1 MGANIV
7 LPKPHSGQAEV
18 YRSTAQYRVLSCGRR
33 WGKTNL
39 MQTEA
44 VRRAI
49 KRAQPVGWFAPNY
62 KYLGEPYRELCLK
75 LTPIIVAKNHER
87 FITLANGV
95 RIDFWTLE
103 DENSGRGFKYG
114 LAIVDE
120 AGMVKN
126 LGERFDN
133 AIQPTLTDL
142 DGDAIFGGT
151 PKGRNYFFTLF
162 MRGIEGI
169 PGWESFQK
177 PTSTNPFLPPARYDP
192 EILLA
197 QGYPERSYQQEY
209 LAEFLD
215 DAGGV
220 FIGVDA
226 VIDKGRSQNEAPLP
240 GVRYF
245 CGIDLAQ
252 SQDFTVI
259 SIFDQGGRQVYFDRF
274 QRLSWE
280 LTIQRLIIAIS
291 EYGATGFVDATGVG
305 APIYEALVAAGVDIM
320 PFQFTAQS
328 KGGLIERAVAT
339 VQRKDIRLMD
349 ILIQTDELKAYE
361 YEVTKSG
368 NVRMNA
374 PEGMHDDC
382 VIAVALAINAMAVP
396 KFNVFT

>member
-1 MGANIV
+1 M
-7 LPKPHSGQAEV
+7 
-18 YRSTAQYRVLSCGRR
+18 SCGRR
-33 WGKTNL
+33 FGKTNL
-39 MQTEA
+39 MQSLSAEKLI
-44 VRRAI
+44 RD
-49 KRAQPVGWFAPNY
+49 QLPVGWFAPNY
-62 KYLGEPYRELCLK
+62 KYLGEPYRELVRRLA
-75 LTPIIVAKNHER
+75 PIIVGKNHER
-87 FITLANGV
+87 FIALANGV
-95 RIDFWTLE
+95 RLDFWTLE
-103 DENSGRGFKYG
+103 DDDAGRGFKYG
-114 LAIVDE
+114 RVIIDE
-120 AGMVKN
+120 GGMVKD
-126 LGERFDN
+126 LMDKFEK
-133 AIQPTLTDL
+133 AIRPTLTDYS
-142 DGDAIFGGT
+142 GDVVVGGT
-151 PKGRNYFFTLF
+151 PKGRNGFYQ
-162 MRGIEGI
+162 MYANGIGGVE
-169 PGWESFQK
+169 GWESFNK
-177 PTSTNPFLPPARYDP
+177 PTSANPYLPKEEYDQ
-192 EILLA
+192 EVLLN
-197 QGYPERSYQQEY
+197 QGYPERAYRQEY

-220 FIGVDA
+220 FIGVHD